1 METAARN
8 GLSKEYKE
16 ITTFRNV
23 ITVGIRPKPTR
34 FQEAVIVLKI
44 ISRVSTQNLSLL
56 LV

>member
-16 ITTFRNV
+16 ITTFRNL
-23 ITVGIRPKPTR
+23 ITVGIRLKPTG